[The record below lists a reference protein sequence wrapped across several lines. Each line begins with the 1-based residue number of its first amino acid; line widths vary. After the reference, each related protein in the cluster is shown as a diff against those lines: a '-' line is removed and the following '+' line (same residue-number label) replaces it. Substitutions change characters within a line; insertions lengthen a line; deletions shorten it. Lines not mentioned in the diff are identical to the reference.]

1 MQAAVQYS
9 DWGVR
14 SPRWAGIGSETVDVG
29 GTSVH
34 YLRAE
39 AGVDVQAE
47 APTHLLAA
55 GGTFMLDLVRPLT
68 AFGPVVAPDLPGS
81 IFGHTVTPRPGAA
94 RVESNARF
102 LRALTSALGLGHVI
116 VHGWS
121 MGGAVALRF
130 AATSPGLVER
140 LILANPPLPAR
151 LTVPP
156 WL

>member
-1 MQAAVQYS
+1 MCLQAAVQYS

-14 SPRWAGIGSETVDVG
+14 SPRWAGIGSETVDVD

-39 AGVDVQAE
+39 AGVDVPAE
-47 APTHLLAA
+47 APTHLLVHPMAV
-55 GGTFMLDLVRPLT
+55 GGTFMLDLIRPLT

-102 LRALTSALGLGHVI
+102 LQALTSALGLVTSSCI
-116 VHGWS
+116 VGRW
-121 MGGAVALRF
+121 
-130 AATSPGLVER
+130 E
-140 LILANPPLPAR
+140 AR
-151 LTVPP
+151 
-156 WL
+156 WR